1 MKNKFWIICLLFL
14 GNCWMVFAQSTDS
27 LHQLIKKSKLTQ
39 QSSLQIELSK
49 VYLTS
54 KVDSSLYYARQAL
67 LTAQKTKNDTAIAK
81 AHRWLGE
88 WYQNKTR
95 YTESVRE
102 YWKAIKLAQ
111 KIKDKSLESSVLN
124 GLGITYYLQQDLK
137 KAEEYIQ
144 KAAKLRYE
152 IKDYTY
158 YSVILTNLSAIYFH
172 NKEYNKA
179 IGLLRKTEKT
189 LLQQP
194 EGAYMASL
202 YNTLGGCYQ
211 MAYPKKDSAV
221 YYYTKSIDVA
231 KRFGISQNVMTGY
244 HNLGEDALRKGKYDV
259 ALSYLEQALDIST
272 KLGNDTYVMNVQ
284 ATLAEAYRAKG
295 DFKKAYQHLQEELAL
310 SKKIFESDKQKTIKE
325 MEFKYE
331 TAIKDQQLLEQEEL
345 IQASL
350 LRAEKEK
357 NTRNSILF
365 ISLFLV
371 VVVLFIFLFQA
382 QKRKAKARLE
392 AEKSKVFENIVHDL
406 RTPLTL
412 IKGPLELIK
421 KEHLDGSTAQAFR
434 TIEVQSEQ
442 LIGLVN
448 ELLDASS
455 LEKGKYTSTMKV
467 GNPFLVLE
475 KRVEGIQEMVKAK
488 QLSLTVDFQKGEQ
501 TLYYPADV
509 LDKVFTNVLSNAV
522 KFTPEKG
529 AISINAHLNLS
540 VLEVRVFN
548 TGSSFSSSQKERLF
562 ERFYRLPEH
571 QGIPGSGIGL
581 SVSKDF
587 LDLVKGSISVA
598 SSEEGVTFVFSI
610 PVSEV
615 TQSLPA
621 EQASEKPILLLVED
635 QPELQLF
642 IRDYLSADFTI
653 IMADNGE
660 VGFAMAKEQLPDVV
674 LTDVLMPGMSGI
686 ELLTHLKQEALT
698 SHLPVVICSS
708 KHSESSRL
716 EGLAKGASAYVT
728 KPFHPEELRLTL
740 RNLME
745 QEQLIREK
753 YEEQKENHLSC
764 HERLASTNA
773 FVQKATEYVF
783 EQMEN
788 AEFDVQQLAEFLCI
802 SRSQLHR
809 KLTQLTGYSATQ
821 FIKMVRFEQAK
832 DYLRDGSLNITEVAY
847 RCGFNSQSYFSKS
860 FLEYTGESPSQ
871 YAQRSKNS
879 PNAT

>member
-1 MKNKFWIICLLFL
+1 MKNNFWLLCLLLFGSCYIL
-14 GNCWMVFAQSTDS
+14 FAQSPDS
-27 LHQLIKKSKLTQ
+27 LHRIMKQSNSMQK
-39 QSSLQIELSK
+39 SSLQIELSK
-49 VYLTS
+49 VYLNS
-54 KVDSSLYYARQAL
+54 KVDSSYYYARQAL
-67 LTAQKTKNDTAIAK
+67 LVAQKIKNDTAIAK

-95 YTESVRE
+95 YTESVSE
-102 YWKAIKLAQ
+102 YWKAIKLSR
-111 KIKDKSLESSVLN
+111 KIKDKSLESAVLN
-124 GLGITYYLQQDLK
+124 GLGITYYLQQDLT

-144 KAAKLRYE
+144 KAAQLRYE

-158 YSVILTNLSAIYFH
+158 YSVLLTNLSAIYFH
-172 NKEYNKA
+172 NKEYDKA

-189 LLQQP
+189 LVQQP

-211 MAYPKKDSAV
+211 MAYPEKDSAV

-244 HNLGEDALRKGKYDV
+244 HNLGEDALRKGKYDI
-259 ALSYLEQALDIST
+259 ALSYLQRALAIST
-272 KLGNDTYVMNVQ
+272 TLGNDTYVMNVQ
-284 ATLAEAYRAKG
+284 ATLAETYRAKG
-295 DFKKAYQHLQEELAL
+295 DFKNASKHLQEELDL
-310 SKKIFESDKQKTIKE
+310 RKKLFESDKQKTIKE

-345 IQASL
+345 IQSSL

-357 NTRNSILF
+357 NTRNTILF
-365 ISLFLV
+365 FTIFLLAV
-371 VVVLFIFLFQA
+371 VVFMFLFQV

-392 AEKSKVFENIVHDL
+392 EEKSKIFENIVHDL

-412 IKGPLELIK
+412 IKGPLEVLK
-421 KEHLDGSTAQAFR
+421 KEHLATPTAQAFH

-442 LIGLVN
+442 LITLVN

-455 LEKGKYTSTMKV
+455 LEKGKYTPIMKV
-467 GNPFLVLE
+467 GNPFLILE
-475 KRVEGIQEMVKAK
+475 KRIEGIQEMVKAK
-488 QLSLTVDFQKGEQ
+488 QLSLSVDFPKGEK
-501 TLYYPADV
+501 TLYFPSDV

-522 KFTPEKG
+522 KFTPEG
-529 AISINAHLNLS
+529 GVISVNANLNTSDLKIY
-540 VLEVRVFN
+540 VFN
-548 TGSSFSSSQKERLF
+548 SGSSFSSAQKERLF

-581 SVSKDF
+581 SVSKDL
-587 LDLVKGSISVA
+587 LDLVKGTITVE

-610 PVSEV
+610 PVEVV
-615 TQSLPA
+615 TQSVPG
-621 EQASEKPILLLVED
+621 EQTNEKPLLLLVED
-635 QPELQLF
+635 QPEIQLF
-642 IRDYLSADFTI
+642 IRDYLASDFTI

-660 VGFAMAKEQLPDVV
+660 VGFALAKEQLPDVIV
-674 LTDVLMPGMSGI
+674 TDLLMPGMSGM
-686 ELLTHLKQEALT
+686 ELLTHLKQETLT

-740 RNLME
+740 HNLME
-745 QEQLIREK
+745 QEQLIRKK

-764 HERLASTNA
+764 QERLASTNA

-783 EQMEN
+783 KQMEN
-788 AEFDVQQLAEFLCI
+788 AEFDVQQLAEYLCI

-821 FIKMVRFEQAK
+821 FIKMIRLEQAK
-832 DYLRDGSLNITEVAY
+832 DYLRDGTLNITEIAY

-860 FLEYTGESPSQ
+860 FQEYTGESPSQ
-871 YAQRSKNS
+871 FAQRTKNGL
-879 PNAT
+879 NAT